1 MSGILNITWQSW
13 IVSRGQFWI
22 NSDAVAN
29 FDIVSFIEMIM
40 IGKTICYVPLVG
52 MTQLEINSI
61 IYFNVGFSVK
71 KHPEHYTLT
80 SILNAHNKNIKM
92 KIFDQHSSWHTE
104 HIAQDQFVIYSIMTK
119 TLSKVYHCVNRS
131 LTLQ

>member
-22 NSDAVAN
+22 NSDAVSN
-29 FDIVSFIEMIM
+29 FAIVSFIEMIM

-61 IYFNVGFSVK
+61 IYFNVVFSVK

-92 KIFDQHSSWHTE
+92 KIFDHHSSWHTE
-104 HIAQDQFVIYSIMTK
+104 HIA
-119 TLSKVYHCVNRS
+119 
-131 LTLQ
+131 